1 MLTGLSLPALL
12 EELAAPREVPGAGS
26 ALAAALAAAAAV
38 VQMAAR
44 LSPDSWAD
52 ADGVWRCRTVFNCV
66 EACPRG
72 INVTRAILE
81 VTQEIKQAGRA

>member
-1 MLTGLSLPALL
+1 
-12 EELAAPREVPGAGS
+12 
-26 ALAAALAAAAAV
+26 
-38 VQMAAR
+38 
-44 LSPDSWAD
+44 
-52 ADGVWRCRTVFNCV
+52 VWRCRTVFNCV